1 MKSCFGMLLTLIVL
15 LAVIISG
22 VTIWYLSD
30 TAQFTRLARRIS
42 GEPLRHFFHVWL
54 WEKAKPQRL

>member
-30 TAQFTRLARRIS
+30 TAQFTRKDAPAAPGAAR
-42 GEPLRHFFHVWL
+42 
-54 WEKAKPQRL
+54 